1 MMTVRRSLGETT
13 STHPQRPISMDFTV
27 PTSPDSQGRKKHIDS
42 LDGLRGLAILLV
54 FFFHYLP
61 RNSYSPLSWFAS
73 LGWSGVDLFFVLS
86 GFLITG
92 ILYDTRGSSNFFKA
106 FYARRALRLFPLYF
120 FAVAVVLCVSL
131 WSHIHLTWKAI
142 PFYIYG
148 ANVMLLVKDGVP
160 DPNPTRLF
168 QCIHFWSLALEE
180 QFYSLWPLVI
190 FFVRSRRKLMLICS
204 AGILGALIFRVAL
217 TYLGAPTWA
226 LYTELPSRMDALL
239 AGSMLALLLR
249 GNRAPLSRS
258 KIHLLLGGCCLTI
271 VILFIKA
278 KTLFFASSEMT
289 TLGYSMF
296 AGAYTCVLALALAR
310 GTLANRIGKIPAL
323 RFFGRY
329 SYGLYVWHDLPS
341 PICVGWWPWFARN
354 IHPPILAQSIYALAM
369 LALFTAVA
377 VASYQLLEVRF
388 LRLKSHFQY
397 ASPEKEQADRYSLK
411 PLVANEGTAC
421 R

>member
-1 MMTVRRSLGETT
+1 MTTARHPLGDTTRSQIQRLISPPFKGLASPELQRRG
-13 STHPQRPISMDFTV
+13 
-27 PTSPDSQGRKKHIDS
+27 KHLDS
-42 LDGLRGLAILLV
+42 LDGLRGVAILLV

-61 RNSYSPLSWFAS
+61 RNSHSPLSWLAS

-92 ILYDTRGSSNFFKA
+92 ILYDTRGSCNFFKV

-120 FAVAVVLCVSL
+120 CAAGLVLSISL
-131 WSHIHLTWKAI
+131 SLHIRLNWKAI

-160 DPNPTRLF
+160 NSTRFF

-190 FFVRSRRKLMLICS
+190 FFVRSRRKLMLICAS
-204 AGILGALIFRVAL
+204 GILGALLFRIAL
-217 TYLGAPTWA
+217 TCTRAPIWA

-249 GNRAPLSRS
+249 GTRVSISRR
-258 KIHLLLGGCCLTI
+258 KIHLLLGACCLTL
-271 VILFIKA
+271 VILFA
-278 KTLFFASSEMT
+278 RARTLFFASSEMT
-289 TLGYSMF
+289 TLGYTMF
-296 AGAYTCVLALALAR
+296 AGAYACILALALTR

-341 PICVGWWPWFARN
+341 PICVAWWPWFARN
-354 IHPPILAQSIYALAM
+354 IHPLILAESAYVLTL

-377 VASYQLLEVRF
+377 VASYHLLEIRF
-388 LRLKSHFQY
+388 LKLKSHFRY
-397 ASPEKEQADRYSLK
+397 ARPKKKMPMAIAEAVGHK
-411 PLVANEGTAC
+411 
-421 R
+421 